1 LSNGGLISGAFSSTS
16 GLATSVITT
25 RGDIIRGNASGNRS
39 RYAIG
44 SAGTVLASD
53 GTDPSWTAS
62 SALKIPVA
70 LEVACSDETT
80 ALTTGT
86 AKVTFRVP
94 YAMTLSAGEGGMRAS
109 LTGAGSSSGTTTI
122 DVNLTGTGSILSTK
136 CTIDYTDLT
145 SVGASTAVVIDET
158 ELDDNAEI
166 TVDIDAITGGA
177 DETGLKI
184 QLIGVL
190 T

>member
-1 LSNGGLISGAFSSTS
+1 M
-16 GLATSVITT
+16 
-25 RGDIIRGNASGNRS
+25 
-39 RYAIG
+39 
-44 SAGTVLASD
+44 
-53 GTDPSWTAS
+53 
-62 SALKIPVA
+62 
-70 LEVACSDETT
+70 
-80 ALTTGT
+80 
-86 AKVTFRVP
+86 P
-94 YAMTLSAGEGGMRAS
+94 YSMTLSAGESGMRAS

-122 DVNLTGTGSILSTK
+122 DVNEAGSTILSTK

-145 SVGASTAVVIDET
+145 SVGAGTAVIISDT
-158 ELDDNAEI
+158 TLADNAQI